1 MHAMPATVHP
11 ELVDGPP
18 IILDAPKDEGLRR
31 AQPERAEPA
40 ERTMAVARR
49 STGRLRLFL
58 LALPGILLLTPFML
72 AVLFVLRFSFS
83 ADAQSIQGFSLERYV
98 GLLDPF
104 FLRSVVLTLK
114 LAALSTVICLVLA
127 VPVAML
133 MASIRQPVWRRVVT
147 SLILLPMILNLL
159 IQSYGWIMVLG
170 PKGIVNT
177 LLFNLGLVDRPVQLL
192 FNEIGVL
199 AGLVQTA
206 LPLAVFPILGA
217 MRAISAE
224 YLEAGASLGAPPWR
238 TFRDITLP
246 LLKPGLIGA
255 ASIVFAFNA
264 SAFAVPLLL
273 GGRRVQTMGVAI
285 RDMISPMFDWAG
297 AAAAGVAL
305 IAITVVSMVLA
316 TWLSART
323 GRQLQP
329 KGVA

>member
-1 MHAMPATVHP
+1 MPT
-11 ELVDGPP
+11 LN
-18 IILDAPKDEGLRR
+18 
-31 AQPERAEPA
+31 
-40 ERTMAVARR
+40 
-49 STGRLRLFL
+49 SGRLRLTL
-58 LALPGILLLTPFML
+58 LALPALVLLLPFLL
-72 AVLFVLRFSFS
+72 AVVFVLRFSFS
-83 ADAQSIQGFSLERYV
+83 ADTQAIEGFSLERYL

-133 MASIRQPVWRRVVT
+133 MASITQPIWRRVVT

-170 PKGIVNT
+170 PNGIINGV
-177 LLFNLGLVDRPVQLL
+177 LLKLGVLDRPVQLL

-199 AGLVQTA
+199 VGLVQTA
-206 LPLAVFPILGA
+206 LPLAVFPILGS
-217 MRAISAE
+217 MRAISTQ
-224 YLEAGASLGAPPWR
+224 YLEASASLGARPWVS
-238 TFRDITLP
+238 FRDITLP

-297 AAAAGVAL
+297 AAAAGVTL
-305 IAITVVSMVLA
+305 IAITLATLMAA
-316 TWLSART
+316 TWLSTRTTQWQGAR
-323 GRQLQP
+323 
-329 KGVA
+329 

>member
-1 MHAMPATVHP
+1 MSSSH
-11 ELVDGPP
+11 
-18 IILDAPKDEGLRR
+18 
-31 AQPERAEPA
+31 
-40 ERTMAVARR
+40 
-49 STGRLRLFL
+49 SGRLRLAL
-58 LALPGILLLTPFML
+58 LALPAIVLLLPFLM

-83 ADAQSIQGFSLERYV
+83 AETQEIAGFSLERYA

-104 FLRSVVLTLK
+104 FLRSVLLTLK

-133 MASIRQPVWRRVVT
+133 MASIQQPIWRRVVT

-170 PKGIVNT
+170 PNGIINGV
-177 LLFNLGLVDRPVQLL
+177 LIKLGLLDRPVQLL
-192 FNEIGVL
+192 FNEVGVL
-199 AGLVQTA
+199 VGLVQTA
-206 LPLAVFPILGA
+206 LPLAVFPILGS
-217 MRAISAE
+217 MRAISVQ
-224 YLEAGASLGAPPWR
+224 YLEASASLGAQPWR
-238 TFRDITLP
+238 SFRDITLP

-305 IAITVVSMVLA
+305 IAITLITLSAA
-316 TWLSART
+316 TWLSTRATQWQGAR
-323 GRQLQP
+323 
-329 KGVA
+329 

>member
-1 MHAMPATVHP
+1 MTTQA
-11 ELVDGPP
+11 
-18 IILDAPKDEGLRR
+18 
-31 AQPERAEPA
+31 
-40 ERTMAVARR
+40 
-49 STGRLRLFL
+49 SGRLRLFL
-58 LALPGILLLTPFML
+58 LAMPGLLLLTPFVF

-83 ADAQSIQGFSLERYV
+83 ADAQTIQGFSLERYV

-133 MASIRQPVWRRVVT
+133 MASLRQPIWRRVVT

-170 PKGIVNT
+170 PRGIVNS
-177 LLFNLGLVDRPVQLL
+177 LLFKLGLVEQPVQLL

-224 YLEAGASLGAPPWR
+224 YLEAGASLGAAPWR
-238 TFRDITLP
+238 SFRDITLP

-305 IAITVVSMVLA
+305 IGITVVSMLLA
-316 TWLSART
+316 TWLSSRVTAT
-323 GRQLQP
+323 STA
-329 KGVA
+329 KGAH

>member
-1 MHAMPATVHP
+1 MSYFH
-11 ELVDGPP
+11 
-18 IILDAPKDEGLRR
+18 
-31 AQPERAEPA
+31 
-40 ERTMAVARR
+40 
-49 STGRLRLFL
+49 SGRLRLAL
-58 LALPGILLLTPFML
+58 LALPAIVLLLPFLL
-72 AVLFVLRFSFS
+72 AVVFVLRFSFS
-83 ADAQSIQGFSLERYV
+83 AETQAIEGFSLERYL
-98 GLLDPF
+98 GLLDLF

-133 MASIRQPVWRRVVT
+133 MASITQPVWRRVVT

-170 PKGIVNT
+170 PNGIINGV
-177 LLFNLGLVDRPVQLL
+177 LLKLGLLDRPVQLL

-199 AGLVQTA
+199 VGLVQTA
-206 LPLAVFPILGA
+206 LPLAVFPILGS
-217 MRAISAE
+217 MRAISGQ
-224 YLEAGASLGAPPWR
+224 YLEASASLGARPWVS
-238 TFRDITLP
+238 FRDITLP

-297 AAAAGVAL
+297 AAAAGVTL
-305 IAITVVSMVLA
+305 IAITLATLMAA
-316 TWLSART
+316 TWLSTRTTQWQGAR
-323 GRQLQP
+323 
-329 KGVA
+329 

>member
-1 MHAMPATVHP
+1 M
-11 ELVDGPP
+11 
-18 IILDAPKDEGLRR
+18 
-31 AQPERAEPA
+31 
-40 ERTMAVARR
+40 
-49 STGRLRLFL
+49 
-58 LALPGILLLTPFML
+58 
-72 AVLFVLRFSFS
+72 
-83 ADAQSIQGFSLERYV
+83 
-98 GLLDPF
+98 
-104 FLRSVVLTLK
+104 VLTLK

-133 MASIRQPVWRRVVT
+133 MASITQPIWRRVVT

-170 PKGIVNT
+170 PNGIINGV
-177 LLFNLGLVDRPVQLL
+177 LLKLGLLDRPVQLL

-199 AGLVQTA
+199 VGLVQTA
-206 LPLAVFPILGA
+206 LPLAVFPILGS
-217 MRAISAE
+217 MRAISTQ
-224 YLEAGASLGAPPWR
+224 YLEASASLGARPWVS
-238 TFRDITLP
+238 FRDITLP

-305 IAITVVSMVLA
+305 IVITLVTLAAA
-316 TWLSART
+316 TWLSTRTTQWQGAR
-323 GRQLQP
+323 
-329 KGVA
+329 

>member
-1 MHAMPATVHP
+1 M
-11 ELVDGPP
+11 
-18 IILDAPKDEGLRR
+18 
-31 AQPERAEPA
+31 
-40 ERTMAVARR
+40 
-49 STGRLRLFL
+49 STLNSGRLRLAL
-58 LALPGILLLTPFML
+58 LALPAVVLLLPFLL
-72 AVLFVLRFSFS
+72 AVVFVLRFSFS
-83 ADAQSIQGFSLERYV
+83 ADTQAIEGFSLERYL

-133 MASIRQPVWRRVVT
+133 MAAITQPIWRRVVT

-170 PKGIVNT
+170 PNGIINGV
-177 LLFNLGLVDRPVQLL
+177 LLKLGLLDRPVQLL

-199 AGLVQTA
+199 VGLVQTA
-206 LPLAVFPILGA
+206 LPLAVFPILGS
-217 MRAISAE
+217 MRAISAQ
-224 YLEAGASLGAPPWR
+224 YLEASASLGAPPWR
-238 TFRDITLP
+238 SFRDITLP

-297 AAAAGVAL
+297 AAAAGVTL
-305 IAITVVSMVLA
+305 IAITLATLMAA
-316 TWLSART
+316 TWLSTRTAQWQGAR
-323 GRQLQP
+323 
-329 KGVA
+329 

>member
-1 MHAMPATVHP
+1 MSYF
-11 ELVDGPP
+11 D
-18 IILDAPKDEGLRR
+18 
-31 AQPERAEPA
+31 
-40 ERTMAVARR
+40 
-49 STGRLRLFL
+49 SGRLRLAL
-58 LALPGILLLTPFML
+58 LALPAVVLLLPFLL
-72 AVLFVLRFSFS
+72 AVVFVLRFSFS
-83 ADAQSIQGFSLERYV
+83 AETQAIEGFSLERYL
-98 GLLDPF
+98 GLFDPF

-133 MASIRQPVWRRVVT
+133 MAAITQPVWRRVVT

-170 PKGIVNT
+170 PNGIINGV
-177 LLFNLGLVDRPVQLL
+177 LLKLGLLDRPVQLL

-199 AGLVQTA
+199 VGLVQTA
-206 LPLAVFPILGA
+206 LPLAVFPILGS
-217 MRAISAE
+217 MRAISGQ
-224 YLEAGASLGAPPWR
+224 YLEASASLGAPPWR
-238 TFRDITLP
+238 SFRDITLP

-305 IAITVVSMVLA
+305 IAITLATLMAA
-316 TWLSART
+316 TWLSTRTTQWQGAR
-323 GRQLQP
+323 
-329 KGVA
+329 

>member
-1 MHAMPATVHP
+1 MSYFH
-11 ELVDGPP
+11 
-18 IILDAPKDEGLRR
+18 
-31 AQPERAEPA
+31 
-40 ERTMAVARR
+40 
-49 STGRLRLFL
+49 SGRLRLAL
-58 LALPGILLLTPFML
+58 LALPAIVLLLPFLL
-72 AVLFVLRFSFS
+72 AVVFVLRFSFS
-83 ADAQSIQGFSLERYV
+83 AETQAIEGFSLERYL

-133 MASIRQPVWRRVVT
+133 MASITQPVWRRVVT

-170 PKGIVNT
+170 PNGIINGV
-177 LLFNLGLVDRPVQLL
+177 LLKLGLLDRPVQLL

-199 AGLVQTA
+199 VGLVQTA
-206 LPLAVFPILGA
+206 LPLAVFPILGS
-217 MRAISAE
+217 MRAISGQ
-224 YLEAGASLGAPPWR
+224 YLEASASLGARPWVS
-238 TFRDITLP
+238 FRDITLP

-297 AAAAGVAL
+297 AAAAGVTL
-305 IAITVVSMVLA
+305 IAITLATLMAA
-316 TWLSART
+316 TWLSTRSNQWQGAR
-323 GRQLQP
+323 
-329 KGVA
+329 

>member
-1 MHAMPATVHP
+1 MRSGRQKS
-11 ELVDGPP
+11 L
-18 IILDAPKDEGLRR
+18 
-31 AQPERAEPA
+31 
-40 ERTMAVARR
+40 TM
-49 STGRLRLFL
+49 SYFHSGRLRLAL
-58 LALPGILLLTPFML
+58 LALPAVVLLLPFLL
-72 AVLFVLRFSFS
+72 AVVFVLRFSFS
-83 ADAQSIQGFSLERYV
+83 GDTQTIEGFSLERYL

-133 MASIRQPVWRRVVT
+133 MASITQPIWRRVVT

-170 PKGIVNT
+170 PNGIINGV
-177 LLFNLGLVDRPVQLL
+177 LLKLGLLDRPVQLL

-199 AGLVQTA
+199 VGLVQTA
-206 LPLAVFPILGA
+206 LPLAVFPILGS
-217 MRAISAE
+217 MRAISTQ
-224 YLEAGASLGAPPWR
+224 YLEASASLGARPWVS
-238 TFRDITLP
+238 FRDITLP

-297 AAAAGVAL
+297 AAAAGVTL
-305 IAITVVSMVLA
+305 IAITLATLMAA
-316 TWLSART
+316 TWLSTRTTQWHGAR
-323 GRQLQP
+323 
-329 KGVA
+329 

>member
-1 MHAMPATVHP
+1 M
-11 ELVDGPP
+11 
-18 IILDAPKDEGLRR
+18 
-31 AQPERAEPA
+31 
-40 ERTMAVARR
+40 
-49 STGRLRLFL
+49 STLNSGRLRLAL
-58 LALPGILLLTPFML
+58 LALPAVVLLLPFLL
-72 AVLFVLRFSFS
+72 AVVFVLRFSFS
-83 ADAQSIQGFSLERYV
+83 ADTQSIDGFSLERYL

-133 MASIRQPVWRRVVT
+133 MAAITQPIWRRVVT

-170 PKGIVNT
+170 PNGIINGV
-177 LLFNLGLVDRPVQLL
+177 LLKLGVLDRPVQLL

-199 AGLVQTA
+199 VGLVQTA
-206 LPLAVFPILGA
+206 LPLAVFPILGS
-217 MRAISAE
+217 MRAISAQ
-224 YLEAGASLGAPPWR
+224 YLEASASLGAPPWR
-238 TFRDITLP
+238 SFRDITLP

-297 AAAAGVAL
+297 AAAAGVTL
-305 IAITVVSMVLA
+305 IAITLATLMAA
-316 TWLSART
+316 TWLSTRTTQWQGAR
-323 GRQLQP
+323 
-329 KGVA
+329 

>member
-1 MHAMPATVHP
+1 M
-11 ELVDGPP
+11 
-18 IILDAPKDEGLRR
+18 
-31 AQPERAEPA
+31 
-40 ERTMAVARR
+40 
-49 STGRLRLFL
+49 STLNSGRLRLAL
-58 LALPGILLLTPFML
+58 LALPAVVLLLPFLL
-72 AVLFVLRFSFS
+72 AVVFVLRFSFS
-83 ADAQSIQGFSLERYV
+83 ADTQSIDGFSLERYL

-133 MASIRQPVWRRVVT
+133 MAAITQPIWRRVVT

-170 PKGIVNT
+170 PNGIINGV
-177 LLFNLGLVDRPVQLL
+177 LLKLGVLDRPVQLL

-199 AGLVQTA
+199 VGLVQTA
-206 LPLAVFPILGA
+206 LPLAVFPILGS
-217 MRAISAE
+217 MRAISAQ
-224 YLEAGASLGAPPWR
+224 YLEASASLGAAPWR
-238 TFRDITLP
+238 SFRDITLP

-297 AAAAGVAL
+297 AAAAGVTL
-305 IAITVVSMVLA
+305 IAITLATLMAA
-316 TWLSART
+316 TWLSTRTSQWQGAR
-323 GRQLQP
+323 
-329 KGVA
+329 

>member
-1 MHAMPATVHP
+1 M
-11 ELVDGPP
+11 
-18 IILDAPKDEGLRR
+18 
-31 AQPERAEPA
+31 
-40 ERTMAVARR
+40 
-49 STGRLRLFL
+49 STLNSGRLRLAL
-58 LALPGILLLTPFML
+58 LALPAIVLLLPFLL
-72 AVLFVLRFSFS
+72 AVVFVLRFSFS
-83 ADAQSIQGFSLERYV
+83 ADTQSIDGFSLERYL

-133 MASIRQPVWRRVVT
+133 MAAITQPIWRRVVT

-170 PKGIVNT
+170 PNGIINGV
-177 LLFNLGLVDRPVQLL
+177 LLKLGVLDRPVQLL

-199 AGLVQTA
+199 VGLVQTA
-206 LPLAVFPILGA
+206 LPLAVFPILGS
-217 MRAISAE
+217 MRAISAQ
-224 YLEAGASLGAPPWR
+224 YLEASASLGAAPWR
-238 TFRDITLP
+238 SFRDITLP

-297 AAAAGVAL
+297 AAAAGVTL
-305 IAITVVSMVLA
+305 IAITLATLMAA
-316 TWLSART
+316 TWLSTRTTQWQGAR
-323 GRQLQP
+323 
-329 KGVA
+329 

>member
-1 MHAMPATVHP
+1 MSYF
-11 ELVDGPP
+11 D
-18 IILDAPKDEGLRR
+18 
-31 AQPERAEPA
+31 
-40 ERTMAVARR
+40 
-49 STGRLRLFL
+49 SGRLRLAL
-58 LALPGILLLTPFML
+58 LALPAVVLLLPFLL
-72 AVLFVLRFSFS
+72 AVVFVLRFSFS
-83 ADAQSIQGFSLERYV
+83 AETQAIEGFSLERYL

-133 MASIRQPVWRRVVT
+133 MAAITQPIWRRVVT

-170 PKGIVNT
+170 PNGIINGV
-177 LLFNLGLVDRPVQLL
+177 LLKLGLLDRPVQLL

-199 AGLVQTA
+199 VGLVQTA
-206 LPLAVFPILGA
+206 LPLAVFPILGS
-217 MRAISAE
+217 MRAISGQ
-224 YLEAGASLGAPPWR
+224 YLEASASLGAPPWR
-238 TFRDITLP
+238 SFRDITLP

-297 AAAAGVAL
+297 AAAAGVTL
-305 IAITVVSMVLA
+305 IAITLATLMAA
-316 TWLSART
+316 TWLSTRTTQRQGAR
-323 GRQLQP
+323 
-329 KGVA
+329 

>member
-1 MHAMPATVHP
+1 MSYFH
-11 ELVDGPP
+11 
-18 IILDAPKDEGLRR
+18 
-31 AQPERAEPA
+31 
-40 ERTMAVARR
+40 
-49 STGRLRLFL
+49 SGRLRLAL
-58 LALPGILLLTPFML
+58 LALPAIVLLLPFLL
-72 AVLFVLRFSFS
+72 AVVFVLRFSFS
-83 ADAQSIQGFSLERYV
+83 AETQAIEGFSLERYL

-133 MASIRQPVWRRVVT
+133 MASITQPVWRRVVT

-170 PKGIVNT
+170 PNGIING
-177 LLFNLGLVDRPVQLL
+177 LLLKLGLLDRPVQLL

-199 AGLVQTA
+199 VGLVQTA
-206 LPLAVFPILGA
+206 LPLAVFPILGS
-217 MRAISAE
+217 MRAISGQ
-224 YLEAGASLGAPPWR
+224 YLEASASLGARPWVS
-238 TFRDITLP
+238 FRDITLP

-297 AAAAGVAL
+297 AAAAGVTL
-305 IAITVVSMVLA
+305 IAITLATLMAA
-316 TWLSART
+316 TWLSTRTTQWQGAR
-323 GRQLQP
+323 
-329 KGVA
+329 

>member
-1 MHAMPATVHP
+1 MTSLH
-11 ELVDGPP
+11 
-18 IILDAPKDEGLRR
+18 
-31 AQPERAEPA
+31 
-40 ERTMAVARR
+40 
-49 STGRLRLFL
+49 TGRLRLAL
-58 LALPGILLLTPFML
+58 LALPAVVLLLPFLL

-83 ADAQSIQGFSLERYV
+83 GDTQVIEGFSLERYL

-133 MASIRQPVWRRVVT
+133 MASITQPIWRRVVT

-170 PKGIVNT
+170 PNGIINGV
-177 LLFNLGLVDRPVQLL
+177 LLKLGLLDRPVQLL

-199 AGLVQTA
+199 VGLVQTA
-206 LPLAVFPILGA
+206 LPLAVFPILGS
-217 MRAISAE
+217 MRAISTQ
-224 YLEAGASLGAPPWR
+224 YLEASASLGAKPWR
-238 TFRDITLP
+238 SFRDITLP

-297 AAAAGVAL
+297 AAAAGVTL
-305 IAITVVSMVLA
+305 IAITLATLMAA
-316 TWLSART
+316 TWLSTRTTQWQGAR
-323 GRQLQP
+323 
-329 KGVA
+329 

>member
-1 MHAMPATVHP
+1 M
-11 ELVDGPP
+11 
-18 IILDAPKDEGLRR
+18 
-31 AQPERAEPA
+31 
-40 ERTMAVARR
+40 
-49 STGRLRLFL
+49 STLNSGRLRLAL
-58 LALPGILLLTPFML
+58 LALPAVVLLLPFLL
-72 AVLFVLRFSFS
+72 AVVFVLRFSFS
-83 ADAQSIQGFSLERYV
+83 ADTQAIEGFSLERYL

-133 MASIRQPVWRRVVT
+133 MAAITQPIWRRVVT

-170 PKGIVNT
+170 PNGIINGV
-177 LLFNLGLVDRPVQLL
+177 LLKLGLLDRPVQLL

-199 AGLVQTA
+199 VGLVQTA
-206 LPLAVFPILGA
+206 LPLAVFPILGS
-217 MRAISAE
+217 MRAISAQ
-224 YLEAGASLGAPPWR
+224 YLEASASLGAPPWR
-238 TFRDITLP
+238 SFRDITLP

-297 AAAAGVAL
+297 AAAAGVTL
-305 IAITVVSMVLA
+305 IAITLATLMAA
-316 TWLSART
+316 TWLSTRTTQWQGAR
-323 GRQLQP
+323 
-329 KGVA
+329 

>member
-1 MHAMPATVHP
+1 MPT
-11 ELVDGPP
+11 LN
-18 IILDAPKDEGLRR
+18 
-31 AQPERAEPA
+31 
-40 ERTMAVARR
+40 
-49 STGRLRLFL
+49 SGRLRLTL
-58 LALPGILLLTPFML
+58 LALPALVLLLPFLL
-72 AVLFVLRFSFS
+72 AVVFVLRFSFS
-83 ADAQSIQGFSLERYV
+83 ADTQAIEGFSLERYL

-133 MASIRQPVWRRVVT
+133 MAAITQPIWRRVVT

-170 PKGIVNT
+170 PNGIINGV
-177 LLFNLGLVDRPVQLL
+177 LLRLGVLDRPVQLL

-199 AGLVQTA
+199 VGLVQTA
-206 LPLAVFPILGA
+206 LPLAVFPILGS
-217 MRAISAE
+217 MRAISAQ
-224 YLEAGASLGAPPWR
+224 YLEASASLGAAPWR
-238 TFRDITLP
+238 SFRDITLP

-297 AAAAGVAL
+297 AAAAGVTL
-305 IAITVVSMVLA
+305 IAITLATLMAA
-316 TWLSART
+316 TWLSTRTTQWQGAR
-323 GRQLQP
+323 
-329 KGVA
+329 

>member
-1 MHAMPATVHP
+1 M
-11 ELVDGPP
+11 
-18 IILDAPKDEGLRR
+18 
-31 AQPERAEPA
+31 
-40 ERTMAVARR
+40 
-49 STGRLRLFL
+49 STLNSGRLRLAL
-58 LALPGILLLTPFML
+58 LALPAVVLLLPFLL
-72 AVLFVLRFSFS
+72 AVVFVLRFSFS
-83 ADAQSIQGFSLERYV
+83 ADTQAIDGFSLERYL

-133 MASIRQPVWRRVVT
+133 MAVITQPIWRRVVT

-170 PKGIVNT
+170 PNGIINGV
-177 LLFNLGLVDRPVQLL
+177 LLKLGLLDRPVQLL

-199 AGLVQTA
+199 VGLVQTA
-206 LPLAVFPILGA
+206 LPLAVFPILGS
-217 MRAISAE
+217 MRAISAQ
-224 YLEAGASLGAPPWR
+224 YLEASASLGAAPWR
-238 TFRDITLP
+238 SFRDITLP

-297 AAAAGVAL
+297 AAAAGVTL
-305 IAITVVSMVLA
+305 IAITLATLMAA
-316 TWLSART
+316 TWLSTRTTQWQGAR
-323 GRQLQP
+323 
-329 KGVA
+329 

>member
-1 MHAMPATVHP
+1 MSYFHS
-11 ELVDGPP
+11 G
-18 IILDAPKDEGLRR
+18 RR
-31 AQPERAEPA
+31 
-40 ERTMAVARR
+40 
-49 STGRLRLFL
+49 RLAL
-58 LALPGILLLTPFML
+58 LALPAIVLLLPFLL
-72 AVLFVLRFSFS
+72 AVVFVLRFSFS
-83 ADAQSIQGFSLERYV
+83 AETQAIEGFSVERYL

-133 MASIRQPVWRRVVT
+133 MAAITQPIWRRVVT

-170 PKGIVNT
+170 PNGIINGV
-177 LLFNLGLVDRPVQLL
+177 LLKLGLLDRPVQLL

-199 AGLVQTA
+199 VGLVQTA
-206 LPLAVFPILGA
+206 LPLAVFPILGS
-217 MRAISAE
+217 MRAISGQ
-224 YLEAGASLGAPPWR
+224 YLEASASLGARPWVS
-238 TFRDITLP
+238 FRDITLP

-297 AAAAGVAL
+297 AAAAGVTL
-305 IAITVVSMVLA
+305 IAITLATLMAA
-316 TWLSART
+316 TWLSTRSNQWQGAR
-323 GRQLQP
+323 
-329 KGVA
+329 

>member
-1 MHAMPATVHP
+1 MSYF
-11 ELVDGPP
+11 D
-18 IILDAPKDEGLRR
+18 
-31 AQPERAEPA
+31 
-40 ERTMAVARR
+40 
-49 STGRLRLFL
+49 SGRLRLAL
-58 LALPGILLLTPFML
+58 LALPAVVLLLPFLL
-72 AVLFVLRFSFS
+72 AVVFVLRFSFS
-83 ADAQSIQGFSLERYV
+83 AETQAIEGFGLGRYL

-133 MASIRQPVWRRVVT
+133 MASITQPVWRRVVT

-170 PKGIVNT
+170 PNGIINGA
-177 LLFNLGLVDRPVQLL
+177 LLKLGLLDRPVQLL

-199 AGLVQTA
+199 VGLVQTA
-206 LPLAVFPILGA
+206 LPLAVFPILGS
-217 MRAISAE
+217 MRAISAQ
-224 YLEAGASLGAPPWR
+224 YLEASASLGARPWVS
-238 TFRDITLP
+238 FRDITLP

-285 RDMISPMFDWAG
+285 RDMVSPMFDWGG
-297 AAAAGVAL
+297 AAAAGVTL
-305 IAITVVSMVLA
+305 IAITLATLMAA
-316 TWLSART
+316 TWLSTRST
-323 GRQLQP
+323 QLQ
-329 KGVA
+329 GAR

>member
-1 MHAMPATVHP
+1 M
-11 ELVDGPP
+11 
-18 IILDAPKDEGLRR
+18 
-31 AQPERAEPA
+31 
-40 ERTMAVARR
+40 
-49 STGRLRLFL
+49 STLNSGRLRLALLTLPAVVLLLPFL
-58 LALPGILLLTPFML
+58 LA
-72 AVLFVLRFSFS
+72 VVFVLRFSFS
-83 ADAQSIQGFSLERYV
+83 ADTQAIDGFSLERYL

-133 MASIRQPVWRRVVT
+133 MAAITQPVWRRVVT

-170 PKGIVNT
+170 PNGIINGV
-177 LLFNLGLVDRPVQLL
+177 LLKLGVLDRPVQLL

-199 AGLVQTA
+199 VGLVQTA
-206 LPLAVFPILGA
+206 LPLAVFPILGS
-217 MRAISAE
+217 MRAISAQ
-224 YLEAGASLGAPPWR
+224 YLEASASLGAAPWR
-238 TFRDITLP
+238 SFRDITLP

-297 AAAAGVAL
+297 AAAAGVTL
-305 IAITVVSMVLA
+305 IAITLATLMAA
-316 TWLSART
+316 TWLSTRTTQWQGAR
-323 GRQLQP
+323 
-329 KGVA
+329 

>member
-1 MHAMPATVHP
+1 MSYFH
-11 ELVDGPP
+11 
-18 IILDAPKDEGLRR
+18 
-31 AQPERAEPA
+31 
-40 ERTMAVARR
+40 
-49 STGRLRLFL
+49 SGRLRLAL
-58 LALPGILLLTPFML
+58 LALPAVVLLLPFLL

-83 ADAQSIQGFSLERYV
+83 GDTQTIEGFSLERYL

-133 MASIRQPVWRRVVT
+133 MASITQPIWRRVVT

-170 PKGIVNT
+170 PNGIINGV
-177 LLFNLGLVDRPVQLL
+177 LLKLGLLDRPVQLL

-199 AGLVQTA
+199 VGLVQTA
-206 LPLAVFPILGA
+206 LPLAVFPILGS
-217 MRAISAE
+217 MRAISTQ
-224 YLEAGASLGAPPWR
+224 YLEASASLGARPWVS
-238 TFRDITLP
+238 FRDITLP

-305 IAITVVSMVLA
+305 IVITLVTLAAA
-316 TWLSART
+316 TWLSTRTTQWQGAR
-323 GRQLQP
+323 
-329 KGVA
+329 